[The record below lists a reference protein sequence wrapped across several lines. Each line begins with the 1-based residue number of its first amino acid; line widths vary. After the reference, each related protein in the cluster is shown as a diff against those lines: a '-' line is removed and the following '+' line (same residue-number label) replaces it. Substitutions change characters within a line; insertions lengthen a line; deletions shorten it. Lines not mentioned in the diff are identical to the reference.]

1 MKQKAVIYARFSSDK
16 QREESIEGQLRECRA
31 FAEAHGFSIITEY
44 VDKAMSATTDKRP
57 DFQRM
62 VQDSFSKI
70 FAAVIVWKLDRF
82 ARSRAD
88 SAKYKMI
95 HPPKEWG

>member
-1 MKQKAVIYARFSSDK
+1 
-16 QREESIEGQLRECRA
+16 
-31 FAEAHGFSIITEY
+31 
-44 VDKAMSATTDKRP
+44 MSVTTDKRP

-62 VQDSFSKI
+62 VQDSFSKK
-70 FAAVIVWKLDRF
+70 FTAVIVWKLDRF

-95 HPPKEWG
+95 F